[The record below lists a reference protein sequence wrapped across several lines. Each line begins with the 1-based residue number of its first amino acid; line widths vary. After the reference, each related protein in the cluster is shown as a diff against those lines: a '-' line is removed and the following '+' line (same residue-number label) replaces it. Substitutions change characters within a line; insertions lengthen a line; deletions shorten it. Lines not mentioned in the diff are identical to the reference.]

1 MSFRVLLLL
10 AASIIWCIFGAL
22 FLYRSA
28 WNESDFKKFSGPL
41 EEIGTKKVQLKRTV
55 DVVFFH
61 LKGLNQRL
69 GIYQSKSLTQDRLLN
84 NVDIGDTLTVYLD
97 DYDVLTDYNIKLNVY
112 HLQSK
117 KKVFL
122 NYKDLNRKH
131 LRIGIILVV
140 IGLILGGF
148 TYWFY
153 KRDKRYAMMQV
164 LSRGFLT

>member
-1 MSFRVLLLL
+1 MSFRVILLLS
-10 AASIIWCIFGAL
+10 AAILWCIFGSL

-28 WNESDFKKFSGPL
+28 WDESDFKKFSGPL
-41 EEIGTKKVQLKRTV
+41 EEIGTKKVQLKRMV

-69 GIYQSKSLTQDRLLN
+69 GIYQSKSMTQDRLLN
-84 NVDIGDTLTVYLD
+84 NVNIGDTLTVYLD
-97 DYDVLTDYNIKLNVY
+97 DYDVLTDNNIKMNVY

-131 LRIGIILVV
+131 FRIGMILVS
-140 IGLILGGF
+140 IGLLLGGL

-153 KRDKRYAMMQV
+153 KRDKKYARMRV
-164 LSRGFLT
+164 LARGFLT